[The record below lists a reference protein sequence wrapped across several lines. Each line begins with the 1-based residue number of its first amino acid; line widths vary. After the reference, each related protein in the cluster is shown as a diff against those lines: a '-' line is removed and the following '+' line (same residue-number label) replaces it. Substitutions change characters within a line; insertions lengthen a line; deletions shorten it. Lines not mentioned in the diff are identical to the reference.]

1 MAKKLTNSLD
11 YSMIPYVVVFLLA
24 GFIMC
29 KSLRE
34 NFGASQPGTQVQLST
49 SHVYTREEVDNYR
62 ANCGKQVR
70 SDITNMTGADPGE
83 ILCAPF

>member
-1 MAKKLTNSLD
+1 MAKKVNLSLD
-11 YSMIPYVVVFLLA
+11 YSVLPFVAIFILA
-24 GFIMC
+24 VLVINRSM
-29 KSLRE
+29 RE

-49 SHVYTREEVDNYR
+49 SHVYTRDEVDNYR

>member
-1 MAKKLTNSLD
+1 MAKKVNFSLD
-11 YSMIPYVVVFLLA
+11 YSVLPFVAIFVLA
-24 GFIMC
+24 VLVIK

-34 NFGASQPGTQVQLST
+34 NFGASQPGTRVQLST

-62 ANCGKQVR
+62 SNCGKQVR